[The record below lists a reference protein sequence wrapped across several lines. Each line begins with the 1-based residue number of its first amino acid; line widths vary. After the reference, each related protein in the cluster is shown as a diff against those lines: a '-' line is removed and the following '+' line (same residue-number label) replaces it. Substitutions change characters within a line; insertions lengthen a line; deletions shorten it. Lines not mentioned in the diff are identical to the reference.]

1 MTYWTL
7 FKINKIRDING
18 GRGGREG
25 GVYGAKRSG
34 KEKNMYHGSS
44 TGVWHHSGLLHQAVL
59 GLHMGER
66 LETFGE
72 RGGEAEWCK
81 EQPWEE
87 SKSSTTTFTADS
99 ALGRLWK
106 SSWRKGKKHPMEEQV
121 YSFFPRS
128 DPGDQ
133 LVSSFRVLVSKG
145 FGHLGYRHHTCGRNS
160 SSLTPQL
167 DLPAR
172 NCSGPVSAGEGQL
185 KNLGFYLLKVPK
197 LFSFGRIESLI
208 SESQCWFAYRTASII
223 SPHVSSWKFLVDK
236 VLSKQSLKSHLQRTL
251 FYQGM
256 NECLRDSTGL
266 SLDLWCTSQKPPI
279 TMSLL
284 LCWLSRN
291 N

>member
-1 MTYWTL
+1 MLKLQTWATVAIRGSKGLRFLVNWEWFLIKSGLPSKETYFLTFAMTYWTL

-160 SSLTPQL
+160 SSHTTDGSSSQELL
-167 DLPAR
+167 WSSISR
-172 NCSGPVSAGEGQL
+172 WRSA
-185 KNLGFYLLKVPK
+185 
-197 LFSFGRIESLI
+197 
-208 SESQCWFAYRTASII
+208 
-223 SPHVSSWKFLVDK
+223 
-236 VLSKQSLKSHLQRTL
+236 
-251 FYQGM
+251 
-256 NECLRDSTGL
+256 
-266 SLDLWCTSQKPPI
+266 
-279 TMSLL
+279 
-284 LCWLSRN
+284 
-291 N
+291 